1 MPSVWFLRP
10 IILND
15 SPDLGVQYLS
25 IRTIWDRML
34 HLFNISSVQGTIRIF
49 LIVPVLLILIDD
61 MFVID
66 GSSVPNR
73 KKKSKNLSP
82 VHTEETVKD

>member
-10 IILND
+10 IIRPTISVNICR
-15 SPDLGVQYLS
+15 LGP
-25 IRTIWDRML
+25 
-34 HLFNISSVQGTIRIF
+34 FNISSVQATIRTF

-61 MFVID
+61 MFVI
-66 GSSVPNR
+66 GGNSVPNR

-82 VHTEETVKD
+82 VHTEETVKDL